1 MTARRLNKILVA
13 ILIPMT
19 IFAFLSAGTAAWM
32 WRNPGAVMAVR
43 QAVDIYP
50 PALRRSIRAEFRES
64 RGAVSGDIARI
75 DEARRRMFEL
85 MRAEPLDEEAVR
97 AAMTEVREAVTAL
110 QAIGQEHLL
119 KVMREADPAERAKIR
134 VPEEGFSERMKSFA
148 D

>member
-19 IFAFLSAGTAAWM
+19 IFAFLSAGTAVWM

-43 QAVDIYP
+43 QAVEIYP
-50 PALRRSIRAEFRES
+50 PELRRSIRAEFQEN
-64 RGAVSGDIARI
+64 RGTAAAEIARI

-85 MRAEPLDEEAVR
+85 MRAEPLDEAAVR
-97 AAMTEVREAVTAL
+97 AAMTEVREAVNDL
-110 QAIGQEHLL
+110 QMLGQEHLL
-119 KVMREADPAERAKIR
+119 DVIRNADSADRAKIR
-134 VPEEGFSERMKSFA
+134 VPEEGFSERIESFT